1 MDSRSRVRGKPK
13 LDSRSRVHSK
23 PKAESAEAADDRPS
37 QWREKYGSTQC
48 TIKNQCG
55 HEVKSSLTD
64 WIATVRVN
72 ADEETK
78 AAMTN
83 PMAQYACADEDAVEV
98 ILQMNKLL
106 NGDDAMSCRH
116 VNVDLHDF
124 GFHQNSGFDCADD
137 FDATFASYLQASSMQ
152 AERQVNSA
160 PIIGPHEEAFS
171 GESMTILFRR
181 SHDEKFTRKCF
192 DCLLSITKENKM
204 LRGRVFSSW
213 KRIAKEAKDADDVL
227 VRRFQRRHR
236 LRHTRC
242 LLSSW
247 LNVGAISHELLKRT
261 VQVRVLRISHKV
273 FIAWR
278 RWSVLSQRKKSRRAE
293 HIRRMD
299 MVSNIHGTKLKRS
312 FFVGWLA
319 IKRENK
325 YEVKSRKVE
334 SSPHEVKETRSIV
347 VVEEDDSSSDIG
359 QTVTPERIAPSAM
372 PEERDTSEPEVKQAT
387 ECCVY
392 GKENQ
397 PLRTKESNLLI
408 PLNSQR
414 RKMGIP
420 STPNLVLK
428 MNQRKEEREKGR
440 EVLRQRYE
448 QKNIEK
454 QKRLEEQRL
463 QREEAET
470 KVQREFVQRKTTEEQ
485 RKKMATEHQ
494 KRACR
499 LAALHYQMSLQKRT
513 LLQWKQV
520 FQIQDFQERKVRK
533 EKNAFLN

>member
-1 MDSRSRVRGKPK
+1 
-13 LDSRSRVHSK
+13 
-23 PKAESAEAADDRPS
+23 
-37 QWREKYGSTQC
+37 
-48 TIKNQCG
+48 
-55 HEVKSSLTD
+55 
-64 WIATVRVN
+64 
-72 ADEETK
+72 
-78 AAMTN
+78 
-83 PMAQYACADEDAVEV
+83 MAQYACADEDAVDV
-98 ILQMNKLL
+98 ISQMNKLL

-116 VNVDLHDF
+116 INVDLHDF
-124 GFHQNSGFDCADD
+124 DFHQNSGFDCADD
-137 FDATFASYLQASSMQ
+137 FDTTFVSYLQASSMQ

-160 PIIGPHEEAFS
+160 HIIGPHEEAFS
-171 GESMTILFRR
+171 GESMAILFRR

-192 DCLLSITKENKM
+192 DCLLSISKENKM

-213 KRIAKEAKDADDVL
+213 KRVVKEAKDADDVL

-242 LLSSW
+242 LISSW
-247 LNVGAISHELLKRT
+247 LNVGAISQDFLKRT
-261 VQVRVLRISHKV
+261 VQIRVLRIRHKV

-278 RWSVLSQRKKSRRAE
+278 RWSVLSRRKKSRTA
-293 HIRRMD
+293 D
-299 MVSNIHGTKLKRS
+299 IHSTKLKRS
-312 FFVGWLA
+312 FFVGW
-319 IKRENK
+319 K
-325 YEVKSRKVE
+325 YEVR
-334 SSPHEVKETRSIV
+334 
-347 VVEEDDSSSDIG
+347 
-359 QTVTPERIAPSAM
+359 ERIAPSGM
-372 PEERDTSEPEVKQAT
+372 PEESDASEPDVKQT
-387 ECCVY
+387 RECVY
-392 GKENQ
+392 GKEN
-397 PLRTKESNLLI
+397 SNLLI
-408 PLNSQR
+408 PLKCQR
-414 RKMGIP
+414 RKMRIP

-440 EVLRQRYE
+440 EALRQRYE

-454 QKRLEEQRL
+454 QKRLEEKRL

-533 EKNAFLN
+533 EKNAILN